1 MLKQQ
6 YNASAHVYFK
16 MTSLLPISF
25 GVVFTCLQHASGVIW
40 REWQIYGCFM
50 LFCVPEASLSSGD
63 KQLEGIMASLS
74 VCRVCSLY
82 VSHHSDFDILKSFF
96 FFLFERHNINVY
108 KHSKRVQFG
117 CVGMNFW

>member
-1 MLKQQ
+1 
-6 YNASAHVYFK
+6 
-16 MTSLLPISF
+16 
-25 GVVFTCLQHASGVIW
+25 
-40 REWQIYGCFM
+40 M

-96 FFLFERHNINVY
+96 FFYLRDTTLMCINTQNGFNLDA
-108 KHSKRVQFG
+108 SA
-117 CVGMNFW
+117 